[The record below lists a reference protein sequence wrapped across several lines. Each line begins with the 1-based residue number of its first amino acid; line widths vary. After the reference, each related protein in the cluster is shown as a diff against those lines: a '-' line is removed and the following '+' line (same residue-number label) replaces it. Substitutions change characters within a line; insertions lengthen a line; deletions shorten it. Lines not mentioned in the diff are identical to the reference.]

1 MLYNRQ
7 MCNITSGP
15 IIGGR
20 SSTGEQNLD
29 LQVDALEN
37 ADCKHIFKEVM
48 SGAIADRPKLEE
60 SLKFMREGDTLV
72 VWRLDR
78 LGRSLKHLIEL
89 INQLHDRK
97 QFFKSLQENIDTVSS
112 SGKLIFHIFG
122 ALAEFER
129 NIISERT
136 TAGLK
141 AARARGRQGG
151 RPRSIDDKTIEM
163 ARKLIDEGS
172 NSISEICKNLGI
184 SRDSLYRY
192 LKE

>member
-1 MLYNRQ
+1 M
-7 MCNITSGP
+7 NIGYA
-15 IIGGR
+15 R
-20 SSTGEQNLD
+20 VSTGEQNLD
-29 LQVDALEN
+29 LQVDALEK
-37 ADCKHIFKEVM
+37 ADCKHIFKEKM
-48 SGAIADRPKLEE
+48 SGAIAERPKLEE
-60 SLKFMREGDTLV
+60 VLKFMREGDTLV

-112 SGKLIFHIFG
+112 SGRLIFHIFG

-136 TAGLK
+136 KAGLK
-141 AARARGRQGG
+141 AARARGRHGG

-163 ARKLIDEGS
+163 ARRLIDEGS

-184 SRDSLYRY
+184 SRASLYRY

>member
-1 MLYNRQ
+1 M
-7 MCNITSGP
+7 NIGYA
-15 IIGGR
+15 R
-20 SSTGEQNLD
+20 VSTGEQNLD
-29 LQVDALEN
+29 LQVDALKE
-37 ADCKHIFKEVM
+37 ADCQTILQEKM

-60 SLKFMREGDTLV
+60 ALNFMRDGDTLV

-78 LGRSLKHLIEL
+78 LGRSLKHLIEI
-89 INQLHDRK
+89 INHLHDRGLY
-97 QFFKSLQENIDTVSS
+97 FKSLQENIDTVSS

-136 TAGLK
+136 KAGLK
-141 AARARGRQGG
+141 AARARGRLGG
-151 RPRSIDDKTIEM
+151 RPRSIDNKTIEM

-184 SRDSLYRY
+184 SRASLYRY